1 MLRNILFSNTG
12 KLIPTSELGTQPNED
27 KKEEKYNE
35 LESMAEEIFGDQL
48 VSYSNFV
55 KRFCEISG
63 KSIPTAKRAHTN
75 LKKLEIIVEANGSYR
90 LASPSNDTFLEDE
103 DDENSF

>member
-1 MLRNILFSNTG
+1 
-12 KLIPTSELGTQPNED
+12 
-27 KKEEKYNE
+27 
-35 LESMAEEIFGDQL
+35 L

-55 KRFCEISG
+55 KRFCEITG

-90 LASPSNDTFLEDE
+90 LANPSKDEFSEDE
-103 DDENSF
+103 TEENLF